1 MRYSILREYYF
12 LLIFLEMK
20 EDLKKKKTVID
31 TNLNSVEN
39 ISKRSLSSPD
49 PTAFY

>member
-20 EDLKKKKTVID
+20 EDLKKKIVID

>member
-1 MRYSILREYYF
+1 MKYSILREYYF

-20 EDLKKKKTVID
+20 EDLKKKTVID